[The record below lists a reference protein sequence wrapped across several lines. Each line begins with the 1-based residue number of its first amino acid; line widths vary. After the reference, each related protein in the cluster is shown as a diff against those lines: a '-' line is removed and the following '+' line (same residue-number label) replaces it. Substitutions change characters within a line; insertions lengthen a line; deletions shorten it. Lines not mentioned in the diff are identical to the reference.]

1 MSALTRG
8 RLETGHGLP
17 MNVPLPPPLLVTDDD
32 VLTSEVLRL
41 AAAAGVVPEVVA
53 DEGAALQL
61 WTKAPLV
68 LVGADRA
75 TRMARAQPPRRPGVH
90 VLGVGP
96 LPDLLFRDALGC
108 SAESVTA
115 LPASDAWLVELLA
128 DAADGSATRGTV
140 LGVIGGAGGV
150 GATVFAAA
158 LGQVLGARGGALLI
172 DADVGGAG
180 LDRVLGLEKASGVRW
195 DSLVQATGRLSA
207 RSLRDAV
214 PGRDGLSVLT
224 WPVHRAPDLPAFA
237 VREALSAG
245 TRGFA
250 AVIVDLPRHPDPIS
264 DEVLPRCDHVI
275 LVSTTTVP
283 AVTAAAR
290 VARRLPPSTS
300 KVLLRERTGGVNQF
314 DVGRLLRLPILTSM
328 GDQRGLDEA
337 ISLGA
342 GPLRFRR
349 GSLARAAREV
359 AAALGPQSAE
369 HVA

>member
-1 MSALTRG
+1 
-8 RLETGHGLP
+8 
-17 MNVPLPPPLLVTDDD
+17 MNVHVPPPLLVTDDD
-32 VLTSEVLRL
+32 ALISEVLRL

-61 WTKAPLV
+61 WPTAPLV

-75 TRMARAQPPRRPGVH
+75 DRMARAQPARRPGVH
-90 VLGVGP
+90 VLGVGS
-96 LPDLLFRDALGC
+96 LPDLLFRDALAC
-108 SAESVTA
+108 SAESVAA
-115 LPASDAWLVELLA
+115 LPASDSWLIELLA
-128 DAADGSATRGTV
+128 DAADGSASRGTV
-140 LGVIGGAGGV
+140 FGVIGGAGGV

-180 LDRVLGLEKASGVRW
+180 LDRVLGMEKASGVRW

-224 WPVHRAPDLPAFA
+224 WPVHRAPGLPAFA

-245 TRGFA
+245 TRGFRS
-250 AVIVDLPRHPDPIS
+250 VVVDLPRHPDPVT
-264 DEVLPRCDHVI
+264 DEVLARCDHVI
-275 LVSTTTVP
+275 LVTTTTVP

-290 VARRLPPSTS
+290 VARRLPASTS
-300 KVLLRERTGGVNQF
+300 KVLLRDRTGGVNEF
-314 DVGRLLRLPILTSM
+314 DIARLLRLPVLASM

-349 GSLARAAREV
+349 GALARAAKEV
-359 AAALGPQSAE
+359 ATSLGPQAAE
-369 HVA
+369 RVA

>member
-1 MSALTRG
+1 MTHVHR
-8 RLETGHGLP
+8 ETGHGSV
-17 MNVPLPPPLLVTDDD
+17 MNMPLPPPLLVTDDD
-32 VLTSEVLRL
+32 GLLAEVLRL
-41 AAAAGVVPEVVA
+41 AAAAGVVPQVVA

-61 WTKAPLV
+61 WSRAPLV

-75 TRMARAQPPRRPGVH
+75 ERMARAEPPRRPGVH
-90 VLGVGP
+90 VVGVGA

-108 SAESVTA
+108 SAESVAA
-115 LPASDAWLVELLA
+115 LPASDAWLIEPLT
-128 DAADGSATRGTV
+128 DAADGSASRGTV
-140 LGVIGGAGGV
+140 IGVIGGAGGV

-158 LGQVLGARGGALLI
+158 LGQVLGSRGGALLI

-195 DSLVQATGRLSA
+195 DALVQATGRLSA

-224 WPVHRAPDLPAFA
+224 WPVHRAPGLPAFA

-245 TRGFA
+245 TRGFQS
-250 AVIVDLPRHPDPIS
+250 VIVDLPRHPDPVT
-264 DEVLPRCDHVI
+264 DEVLPRCDHVV
-275 LVSTTTVP
+275 LVTTTTVP

-290 VARRLPPSTS
+290 VARRLPASTS
-300 KVLLRERTGGVNQF
+300 KVLLRDRTGGVNQY
-314 DVGRLLRLPILTSM
+314 DIERLLRIPVLVSM
-328 GDQRGLDEA
+328 ADQRGLDES

-349 GSLARAAREV
+349 GHLARAAKEV
-359 AAALGPQSAE
+359 ASALSPNAVE
-369 HVA
+369 RVA